1 MEVQSID
8 IYVYI
13 FFINNCSPK
22 HNWKEHIWDVAQN
35 EVNVYLTP
43 LSWLYVVIDFK
54 KMIFKTLILGSLIK
68 LLEQ

>member
-8 IYVYI
+8 ICIYF

-35 EVNVYLTP
+35 EDL
-43 LSWLYVVIDFK
+43 K